1 MTRTRRKNPA
11 LAMPEAATLPPVHP
25 GATIAEELAARGLSA
40 TRAAMLMRIPQSRL
54 SRIIAGERSVT
65 ADTALRLH
73 RLLGPSPQFFM
84 NLQSHYDL
92 AVAVRDHGARIAI
105 EVQAA

>member
-1 MTRTRRKNPA
+1 MTRTSRKPRGLDMLAGAILPA
-11 LAMPEAATLPPVHP
+11 VHP
-25 GATIAEELAARGLSA
+25 GRTIAEELAARNLSA

-54 SRIIAGERSVT
+54 SRLLAGERAVT

-84 NLQSHYDL
+84 NLQSQYDL
-92 AVAVRDHGARIAI
+92 AVAQRDVGARIAA

>member
-1 MTRTRRKNPA
+1 MPRTDKMNLEMPA
-11 LAMPEAATLPPVHP
+11 DAILPAVHP
-25 GATIAEELAARGLSA
+25 GKTIAEELTTRKLSA

-54 SRIIAGERSVT
+54 SRLLAGERAVT

-84 NLQSHYDL
+84 NLQSQYDL
-92 AVAVRDHGARIAI
+92 AVAQREHGARIAR

>member
-1 MTRTRRKNPA
+1 MTRTKKDDLR
-11 LAMPEAATLPPVHP
+11 MPTSAVLPPVHP
-25 GATIAEELAARGLSA
+25 GKIIADELAARRLSA

-54 SRIIAGERSVT
+54 SRILAGERSVT

-73 RLLGPSPQFFM
+73 RLLGPSAHFFLT
-84 NLQSHYDL
+84 LQTHYDL
-92 AVAVRDHGARIAI
+92 AVAQRDHGTRIAA

>member
-1 MTRTRRKNPA
+1 MTRTDAKRSGP
-11 LAMPEAATLPPVHP
+11 AMPPGAMLPPVHP
-25 GATIAEELAARGLSA
+25 GETIAEELAARKLSA

-54 SRIIAGERSVT
+54 SRIIAGRRAIT

-84 NLQSHYDL
+84 NLQSQYDL
-92 AVAVRDHGARIAI
+92 AVAERDHGAQIAA